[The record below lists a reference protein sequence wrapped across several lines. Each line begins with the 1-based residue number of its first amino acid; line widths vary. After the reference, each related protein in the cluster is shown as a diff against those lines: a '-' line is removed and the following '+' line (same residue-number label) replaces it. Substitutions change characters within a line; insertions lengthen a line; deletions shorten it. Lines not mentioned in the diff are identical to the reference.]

1 MASLRPL
8 KPLPDILQSLAPS
21 SRGIGRVERTDRLC
35 AVRLQR
41 QAGSARPSESAS
53 ARGPKFLRSR
63 PSSDLSFNVAC
74 QTDER
79 VCSTPNGPLLHD
91 EDEEVPTGGAATGPL
106 LATRPYNTARRAL
119 NIYGGSTFIFK
130 LGKPSRCRDDHDL
143 VIHTCRRCAV
153 SAGSSQRQQ
162 SAESIKGAMV
172 GPQYHDSIV
181 GREEAVEAGHRT
193 QERAEKLEE
202 LKQTSVEIAK
212 LEQRPADACRAGEQ
226 FKQKKLDS
234 LRRHLESLK
243 IQADINDPA
252 VKRKFE
258 DGLADF
264 SKPIYRHFAHE
275 KWLGMSYKILAQ
287 RLQQFHIV
295 PDVLSRVDP
304 KMDVQLSFH
313 GYKVTPGETVDSL
326 VSEAPPNLRVQV
338 FDNKERLVS
347 VVVLDSDVPDPE
359 NDSFGPRLHFMAA
372 NVPLSYATKNI
383 SLSRLSGGSKEH
395 LAVPW
400 LPPTSQEGAPYHR
413 LSVWLLE
420 QPEGKKLDVEKLRE
434 TYSKRDGF
442 NLRSFRGEHKA
453 RPFGFNIF
461 RTEWDEGTAKVME
474 RHGIPGAELVF
485 RRKRVYSLKPPKK
498 ARGWEAKRQGPK
510 YRQLW
515 KYTKRI
521 GRMSGGT

>member
-1 MASLRPL
+1 MKRCQQVALPLARCLRHGLTTQPA
-8 KPLPDILQSLAPS
+8 APS
-21 SRGIGRVERTDRLC
+21 IYTAAARSFSSSASRQDVETTTTSSSTPAADAQSAQDLASANKAPNPLREQWLDPNTTTLLWAERRLLKQGTEPVGSRRRRA
-35 AVRLQR
+35 AVRQSPNIPFEQLPYHCFQE
-41 QAGSARPSESAS
+41 AR
-53 ARGPKFLRSR
+53 K
-63 PSSDLSFNVAC
+63 V
-74 QTDER
+74 
-79 VCSTPNGPLLHD
+79 
-91 EDEEVPTGGAATGPL
+91 
-106 LATRPYNTARRAL
+106 LA
-119 NIYGGSTFIFK
+119 
-130 LGKPSRCRDDHDL
+130 
-143 VIHTCRRCAV
+143 
-153 SAGSSQRQQ
+153 
-162 SAESIKGAMV
+162 E
-172 GPQYHDSIV
+172 
-181 GREEAVEAGHRT
+181 
-193 QERAEKLEE
+193 ERAEKLEE

-212 LEQRPADACRAGEQ
+212 LEQRPADAYRAGEQ

-295 PDVLSRVDP
+295 PDVLSRFDP

-372 NVPLSYATKNI
+372 NVPLSHATKNI

-420 QPEGKKLDVEKLRE
+420 QPEGEKLDVEKLRE
-434 TYSKRDGF
+434 AYSKRDGF

-474 RHGIPGAELVF
+474 RHGIPGADLVF

>member
-1 MASLRPL
+1 MVLCSTTKMKRCQQVALPLARCLRHGLTTQPA
-8 KPLPDILQSLAPS
+8 APS
-21 SRGIGRVERTDRLC
+21 IYTAAARSFSSSASRQDVETTTTSSSTPAADAQSAQDLASANKAPNPLREQWLDPNTTTLLWAERRLLKQGTEPVGSRRRRA
-35 AVRLQR
+35 AVRQSPNIPFEQLPYHCFQE
-41 QAGSARPSESAS
+41 AR
-53 ARGPKFLRSR
+53 K
-63 PSSDLSFNVAC
+63 V
-74 QTDER
+74 
-79 VCSTPNGPLLHD
+79 
-91 EDEEVPTGGAATGPL
+91 
-106 LATRPYNTARRAL
+106 LA
-119 NIYGGSTFIFK
+119 
-130 LGKPSRCRDDHDL
+130 
-143 VIHTCRRCAV
+143 
-153 SAGSSQRQQ
+153 
-162 SAESIKGAMV
+162 E
-172 GPQYHDSIV
+172 
-181 GREEAVEAGHRT
+181 
-193 QERAEKLEE
+193 ERAEKLEE

-212 LEQRPADACRAGEQ
+212 LEQRPADAYRAGEQ

-295 PDVLSRVDP
+295 PDVLSRFDP

-474 RHGIPGAELVF
+474 RHGIPGADLVF

>member
-1 MASLRPL
+1 MHFA
-8 KPLPDILQSLAPS
+8 A
-21 SRGIGRVERTDRLC
+21 
-35 AVRLQR
+35 
-41 QAGSARPSESAS
+41 
-53 ARGPKFLRSR
+53 
-63 PSSDLSFNVAC
+63 DL
-74 QTDER
+74 
-79 VCSTPNGPLLHD
+79 
-91 EDEEVPTGGAATGPL
+91 
-106 LATRPYNTARRAL
+106 
-119 NIYGGSTFIFK
+119 
-130 LGKPSRCRDDHDL
+130 
-143 VIHTCRRCAV
+143 
-153 SAGSSQRQQ
+153 
-162 SAESIKGAMV
+162 
-172 GPQYHDSIV
+172 
-181 GREEAVEAGHRT
+181 
-193 QERAEKLEE
+193 
-202 LKQTSVEIAK
+202 
-212 LEQRPADACRAGEQ
+212 
-226 FKQKKLDS
+226 
-234 LRRHLESLK
+234 
-243 IQADINDPA
+243 
-252 VKRKFE
+252 
-258 DGLADF
+258 
-264 SKPIYRHFAHE
+264 SKPIYRHFARE

-287 RLQQFHIV
+287 RVQQFHIV
-295 PDVLSRVDP
+295 PDVLPRFDP

-420 QPEGKKLDVEKLRE
+420 QPEGKKLDVGKLRE
-434 TYSKRDGF
+434 AYSKRDGF

-453 RPFGFNIF
+453 KPFGFNMF

-474 RHGIPGAELVF
+474 RHGIPGADLVF
-485 RRKRVYSLKPPKK
+485 RRKRVHSLKPPKK
-498 ARGWEAKRQGPK
+498 ARGWEARRQGPK

>member
-1 MASLRPL
+1 MVLCSTTKMKRCQQVALPLARCLRHGLTTQPA
-8 KPLPDILQSLAPS
+8 APS
-21 SRGIGRVERTDRLC
+21 IYTAAARSFSSSASRQDVETTTTSSSTPAADAQSAQDLASANKAPNPLREQWLDPNTTTLLWAERRLLKQGTEPVGSRRRRA
-35 AVRLQR
+35 AVRQSPNIPFEQLPYHCFQE
-41 QAGSARPSESAS
+41 AR
-53 ARGPKFLRSR
+53 K
-63 PSSDLSFNVAC
+63 V
-74 QTDER
+74 
-79 VCSTPNGPLLHD
+79 
-91 EDEEVPTGGAATGPL
+91 
-106 LATRPYNTARRAL
+106 LA
-119 NIYGGSTFIFK
+119 
-130 LGKPSRCRDDHDL
+130 
-143 VIHTCRRCAV
+143 
-153 SAGSSQRQQ
+153 
-162 SAESIKGAMV
+162 E
-172 GPQYHDSIV
+172 
-181 GREEAVEAGHRT
+181 
-193 QERAEKLEE
+193 ERAEKLEE